1 MKFDVIRCELFF
13 FTNLLSFDIYF
24 LQLNVWTYDKDRSSE
39 VWHTGMGI
47 SGMLFV
53 ICDMVCFDSF

>member
-47 SGMLFV
+47 IGMLFV
-53 ICDMVCFDSF
+53 I